1 MNILLILNVL
11 WLLLNVQTVY
21 LLLYS
26 SNDDAIVVGVED
38 RLMTTLLFVNIL
50 TTLIMT
56 GVIIGL
62 V

>member
-26 SNDDAIVVGVED
+26 TNDDAIVVGVED
-38 RLMTTLLFVNIL
+38 RLMTTLLYVNIL

>member
-11 WLLLNVQTVY
+11 WLLLNVQIVY

-26 SNDDAIVVGVED
+26 TNDDAIVVGVED
-38 RLMTTLLFVNIL
+38 RLMTTLLYVNIL

>member
-26 SNDDAIVVGVED
+26 TNDDAIVVGVDD
-38 RLMTTLLFVNIL
+38 RLMTTLLYVNIL